1 MAEPSLGV
9 LGGVAA
15 GVTVG
20 AAWAGLDLNAVMGA
34 LAGSLLFV
42 LFAPDLSIY
51 KRIGYFLVSL
61 VAGYYGSAELIGV
74 GAARTSGGASFM
86 CAALVV
92 TISITILEWIRG
104 GKMPEW
110 LRSLLDR
117 RGGGSNG

>member
-51 KRIGYFLVSL
+51 KRIGY
-61 VAGYYGSAELIGV
+61 
-74 GAARTSGGASFM
+74 
-86 CAALVV
+86 
-92 TISITILEWIRG
+92 
-104 GKMPEW
+104 
-110 LRSLLDR
+110 
-117 RGGGSNG
+117 